1 MTTELTAL
9 FDYFEKDKG
18 MSREKVIEAVERALL
33 SAAKKRLGPLREMRV
48 TIDPI
53 KGDMRVFTKPLVVET
68 VTNKWEQL
76 PVAVAQ
82 KIKAGAVPGD
92 EVEIDVTPRD
102 FGRIAAQTAKQ
113 AMMQSLRQAEK
124 EMMYDEFKD
133 RAGEIVSGVVRR
145 FEKSDVLIDL
155 GKFEG
160 LMPAKERVQTEDY
173 NIGDRVRAYVVA
185 VENGVRGPEIILSR
199 SHPNFVKR
207 LFESEVTE
215 IADHTVQIRAIARE
229 AGYRTKVAVFSGDSK
244 VDPVGACVGL
254 KGARVKNIVRE
265 LNNEKVDI
273 IRWSDN
279 PKEFVKEALK
289 PAVIAESKIIV
300 DEPNK
305 RVTVKVNEEELSKA
319 IGRRGQNARL
329 TSRLMG
335 WDVQVERD
343 ESAHEQ
349 FVGKVAREAADLAV
363 KLGIA
368 ESIATKL
375 LAGGLNSI
383 DLLAEVEPADVAEAA
398 QVSEEEGATI
408 IAKAKEINEREA
420 APAQG

>member
-48 TIDPI
+48 SIDAN
-53 KGDMRVFTKPLVVET
+53 KGDMRVFTKPLVVEA

-76 PVAVAQ
+76 PVEVAQ
-82 KIKAGAVPGD
+82 KIKPGAMPGD

-185 VENGVRGPEIILSR
+185 VENGIRGPEIILSR

-229 AGYRTKVAVFSGDSK
+229 AGYRTKVAVHSADSK

-279 PKEFVKEALK
+279 PKDFVKEALK
-289 PAVIAESKIIV
+289 PATVAESKIIV
-300 DEPNK
+300 DEENK
-305 RVTVKVNEEELSKA
+305 RITVRVNEEELSKA

-349 FVGKVAREAADLAV
+349 FVGKVAREAADMAV

-368 ESIATKL
+368 EPVAVKL
-375 LAGGLNSI
+375 IEGGLNSI
-383 DLLAEVEPADVAEAA
+383 DLLAEVDPSDVAEAT
-398 QVSEEEGATI
+398 QISEEEAAAI